1 MTRSLRKTPEGRRE
15 VLLDTAAQ
23 LFGAGGYENTSM
35 REIAAAFGVLPG
47 SLYHHFRSKEA
58 LFVAVYAKGVD
69 HLLAELE
76 RAAARHTR
84 PWDRLEAAC
93 EAHLQALLDR
103 RSYAAAVIADWP
115 GEPGRLR
122 DELVR
127 HRDRYESAFTALVDA
142 VPLVSGV
149 DRRYLRLGLL
159 GALNWTLTWYRPG
172 GQSPVSLAR
181 GLLAVFRTA
190 QDPTAITKETT

>member
-1 MTRSLRKTPEGRRE
+1 M
-15 VLLDTAAQ
+15 LLDTAAR
-23 LFGAGGYENTSM
+23 LFGTGGYENTSM
-35 REIAAAFGVLPG
+35 RDIAAAFGVLPG
-47 SLYHHFRSKEA
+47 SLYHHFQSKES
-58 LFVAVYAKGVD
+58 LFVAVYARGVD

-76 RAAARHTR
+76 RAAAAHTR
-84 PWDRLEAAC
+84 PWDRLQAAC
-93 EAHLQALLDR
+93 EAHLQALLER

-127 HRDRYESAFTALVDA
+127 HRDRYESAFAALVEA
-142 VPLVSGV
+142 VPLAVGV

-172 GQSPVSLAR
+172 GQSPASLAR

-190 QDPTAITKETT
+190 QDPGAVSKEST